1 MGKEVISPPQTRK
14 RAHKPHSSVVVC
26 MSKTFANHP
35 SSFCSPP
42 ASRWGTTDLQ
52 DSQSATVSPWWG
64 DVGNAWV
71 LSVGAGSTWSFG
83 PAPSL
88 PVALLASS
96 LVNLHHL
103 TNSSPSWVLD
113 GVSRP
118 NCRGELLVW
127 PSAHLG
133 SQQLHTSPC
142 LPDPGGY
149 EPRRQ
154 PSGRDGGWT
163 PALALTW
170 TSICIFRSRPQPVGC
185 LWPPHSLFKGRERSG
200 RTRQRCLCGIPSPR
214 PPALGVL
221 RSLHPWSQGE
231 RSFGCFLVFW
241 KVSLVKAGSKEP
253 KWEEEVMAGSTASD
267 CTTSGHSQVLKMEPC
282 FQSDSLL
289 PSPSTSLI
297 SQLLSNTMVGR
308 SLDPCILFPS
318 SQAVALP
325 QDCECGASPGE
336 GAQTLAFPRTRA
348 AASVP
353 SAGDRDQLSDQ
364 HLRAKRARVESII
377 QGMSLPRAFGTSL
390 EAAFEHERERGG
402 ELPRESKR
410 KPRVPQQG
418 AAVAGR
424 VVPIG
429 GSPHAEGC
437 QQLREQLF
445 FLEQQ
450 LREQLFFLEQQLRR
464 LQEKFSQVCDSG
476 DAAQTQEGAEK
487 AHSLPGKP
495 GDRPD
500 KDSAGATNDP
510 CEVPLWRSILEVHG
524 QEEEEGSSGT
534 GGLPSATRV
543 LSQALKHELAGV
555 MSRVVD
561 SVLKTVWPKAA
572 GHLLQQH
579 RSLPVPGPGA
589 RREYFAAGRCRKPL
603 GKPSPMDALGSTQAE
618 VLSGASGKSPG
629 SHAGSCSSKGVRKP
643 CRVPSM
649 GYPLGSAAP
658 IQDSQLLSQL
668 LGCSQHS
675 TWVSGSCRSPSALEG
690 VPLEPLNLH
699 WGTVKLRSS
708 VVRQQ
713 QQQHPLSLSPA
724 DVESLV
730 LLSDG
735 RDSCGEL
742 QTAMDGA
749 PFASTH
755 IQEALTPSHL
765 KKAKLMFFFT
775 RYPSSTLLK
784 TYFLDVQFSRCITSQ
799 LIKWFSNFR
808 EFYYIQVEKFARQAL
823 LEGIVDAAALQVS
836 RDSELFRALNTH
848 YNKGNDFEVP
858 GRFLEVAS
866 LTLREFF
873 SAVRAGKDADPSWK
887 KPIYKI
893 ISKLDSD
900 IPEGFKAIGCS
911 QELLRS

>member
-1 MGKEVISPPQTRK
+1 
-14 RAHKPHSSVVVC
+14 
-26 MSKTFANHP
+26 
-35 SSFCSPP
+35 
-42 ASRWGTTDLQ
+42 
-52 DSQSATVSPWWG
+52 
-64 DVGNAWV
+64 
-71 LSVGAGSTWSFG
+71 
-83 PAPSL
+83 
-88 PVALLASS
+88 
-96 LVNLHHL
+96 
-103 TNSSPSWVLD
+103 
-113 GVSRP
+113 
-118 NCRGELLVW
+118 
-127 PSAHLG
+127 
-133 SQQLHTSPC
+133 
-142 LPDPGGY
+142 
-149 EPRRQ
+149 
-154 PSGRDGGWT
+154 
-163 PALALTW
+163 
-170 TSICIFRSRPQPVGC
+170 
-185 LWPPHSLFKGRERSG
+185 
-200 RTRQRCLCGIPSPR
+200 
-214 PPALGVL
+214 
-221 RSLHPWSQGE
+221 
-231 RSFGCFLVFW
+231 
-241 KVSLVKAGSKEP
+241 
-253 KWEEEVMAGSTASD
+253 
-267 CTTSGHSQVLKMEPC
+267 
-282 FQSDSLL
+282 
-289 PSPSTSLI
+289 
-297 SQLLSNTMVGR
+297 
-308 SLDPCILFPS
+308 
-318 SQAVALP
+318 
-325 QDCECGASPGE
+325 
-336 GAQTLAFPRTRA
+336 
-348 AASVP
+348 
-353 SAGDRDQLSDQ
+353 DRDQLSDQ

-377 QGMSLPRAFGTSL
+377 QGMSLPPAFGTSL

-437 QQLREQLF
+437 
-445 FLEQQ
+445 QQ

-589 RREYFAAGRCRKPL
+589 RREYFAAGRCRKPP

-724 DVESLV
+724 DVESLATGTCMPWPALRDV
-730 LLSDG
+730 PVQAAVCRLSLTP
-735 RDSCGEL
+735 R
-742 QTAMDGA
+742 Q
-749 PFASTH
+749 